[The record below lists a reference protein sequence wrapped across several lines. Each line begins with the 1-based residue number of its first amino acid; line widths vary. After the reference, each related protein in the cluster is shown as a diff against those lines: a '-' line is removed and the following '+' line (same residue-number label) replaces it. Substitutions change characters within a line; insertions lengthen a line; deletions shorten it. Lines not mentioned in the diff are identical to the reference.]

1 MKYADPVI
9 TERYARAL
17 FRAAEKMELVDRVFA
32 DIEMLRPLL
41 GIQSKLQL
49 FLDSPQLTTEV
60 KRDLIDR
67 VLRPRVAP
75 ITAQLFHILLTKGRT
90 EYAIPIFLRF
100 KKLAREARGIREATL
115 VTAVALGDG
124 ERARLQA
131 ALESYLAAHLEV
143 SFVVDP
149 RVIGGVRFQ
158 CGDLLLDGSVQGKLS
173 RLRERLEAVVNR

>member
-1 MKYADPVI
+1 
-9 TERYARAL
+9 
-17 FRAAEKMELVDRVFA
+17 
-32 DIEMLRPLL
+32 
-41 GIQSKLQL
+41 
-49 FLDSPQLTTEV
+49 
-60 KRDLIDR
+60 
-67 VLRPRVAP
+67 
-75 ITAQLFHILLTKGRT
+75 
-90 EYAIPIFLRF
+90 
-100 KKLAREARGIREATL
+100 